1 MAIRRRRVDHPGFST
16 TSTGYGSQMDQDCS
30 ALVVFGITG
39 DLARKKIFTALYD
52 LAVIKRL
59 DMPVIGVGRSAWTT
73 EKLRDTANTAVREA
87 HENKG
92 DLDEIVLTSMIARL
106 SYMQSEY
113 DSAELYDA
121 LARMLVDH
129 SQVLCYLAV
138 PPTVFADVVE
148 GVANTELRTRV
159 RLLIEKPFGADLSSA
174 RQLTALIAKHF
185 DDDQLFA
192 VDHYLQKESLQ
203 NVMVL
208 RFANRILEPSWS
220 NAHITKVSITMA
232 EQFGIEGRA
241 GFFDSNGTM
250 RDVVQNH
257 VLQIVAALAME
268 PPESSSAEH
277 LNNRRAQVLSQVVP
291 LSSADVVFGQY
302 EGYHDVEGV
311 ADGSTTDTYVRA
323 CLVIDNNRWRGVEWT
338 IIAGKAL
345 AETLTEI
352 VVTYGEAVA
361 PGFIAHD
368 CEPEPNQL
376 RIRMSPQETMVL
388 TLQARSAAQAMGTA
402 ATEMVTAADYRS
414 IQDLD
419 AYARLFD
426 DARRGDHSQFARAD
440 VVQASWQIIDA
451 VLGGDQLPVPYAQQS
466 WGPAVAARS
475 QHWFAPTLSGG
486 TSG

>member
-1 MAIRRRRVDHPGFST
+1 
-16 TSTGYGSQMDQDCS
+16 MDQDCS

-52 LAVIKRL
+52 LAVINRL
-59 DMPVIGVGRSAWTT
+59 DMPVIGVGRSPWSTD
-73 EKLRDTANTAVREA
+73 KLRTTADAAVRAA
-87 HENKG
+87 HKQQG
-92 DLDEIVLTSMIARL
+92 DLDEAVLASVVERL
-106 SYMQSEY
+106 TYVRGEY
-113 DSAELYDA
+113 DSSELYNA
-121 LARMLVDH
+121 LSHTLKNH
-129 SQVLCYLAV
+129 SQVLCYLAI
-138 PPTVFADVVE
+138 PPTVFADVVK
-148 GVANTELRTRV
+148 GVANTDLRTRV

-174 RQLTALIAKHF
+174 QQLTSLIAEHF
-185 DDDQLFA
+185 DDGQLFA

-220 NAHITKVSITMA
+220 NAHITSVSVTMA

-277 LNNRRAQVLSQVVP
+277 LNQRRAQVLGEVVP
-291 LSSADVVFGQY
+291 LSTADVVFGQY
-302 EGYHDVEGV
+302 EGYQDVEGV
-311 ADGSTTDTYVRA
+311 AEGSTTDTYVRA
-323 CLVIDNNRWRGVEWT
+323 CLVIDNDRWRGVEWT

-352 VVTYGEAVA
+352 VVTYSDAVA
-361 PGFIAHD
+361 PDFISHD
-368 CEPEPNQL
+368 CEPEPNRL
-376 RIRMSPQETMVL
+376 RIRMSPQESMVL

-402 ATEMVTAADYRS
+402 ATEMVTAADYRAR
-414 IQDLD
+414 QELD

-440 VVQASWQIIDA
+440 VVQASWRIIDA
-451 VLGGDQLPVPYAQQS
+451 VLGGDQIPLSYAQQS
-466 WGPAVAARS
+466 WGPALRAGS
-475 QHWFAPTLSGG
+475 QHWFAPTLRGG

>member
-1 MAIRRRRVDHPGFST
+1 
-16 TSTGYGSQMDQDCS
+16 MDQDCS

-52 LAVIKRL
+52 LAVTNRL

-73 EKLRDTANTAVREA
+73 DKLRTTANAAVRAA
-87 HENKG
+87 HEKQG
-92 DLDEIVLTSMIARL
+92 DLDEAVLASVLERL
-106 SYMQSEY
+106 SYVQGEY
-113 DSAELYDA
+113 HSPELYNG
-121 LARMLVDH
+121 LTHMLKDH

-138 PPTVFADVVE
+138 PPTVFADVVN
-148 GVANTELRTRV
+148 GVANTELRSRV
-159 RLLIEKPFGADLSSA
+159 RLLIEKPFGADLASA
-174 RQLTALIAKHF
+174 QQLTAVIAKHF
-185 DDDQLFA
+185 DDGQLFA

-208 RFANRILEPSWS
+208 RFANRVLEASWNNS
-220 NAHITKVSITMA
+220 HITSVSITMA
-232 EQFGIEGRA
+232 EQVGIEGRA

-257 VLQIVAALAME
+257 VLQIVAAMAME

-277 LNNRRAQVLSQVVP
+277 LNNRRAQLLEQVVP

-302 EGYHDVEGV
+302 EGYQDVEGV
-311 ADGSTTDTYVRA
+311 APGSTTDTYVRA
-323 CLVIDNNRWRGVEWT
+323 CLAIDNDRWRGVEWT
-338 IIAGKAL
+338 ITAGKAL

-352 VVTYGEAVA
+352 VVTYTAAVA
-361 PGFIAHD
+361 PNFIAHD
-368 CEPEPNQL
+368 CEPEPNRL
-376 RIRMSPQETMVL
+376 RIRMSPQESVVL

-402 ATEMVTAADYRS
+402 ATEMVTATDYRS
-414 IQDLD
+414 RQELD

-440 VVQASWQIIDA
+440 VVQASWRIIDA
-451 VLGGDQLPVPYAQQS
+451 VLGGDQIPLSYAQQS
-466 WGPAVAARS
+466 WGPAVCTRS
-475 QHWFAPTLSGG
+475 RHWFAPTLSGG

>member
-1 MAIRRRRVDHPGFST
+1 
-16 TSTGYGSQMDQDCS
+16 MDQDCS

-52 LAVIKRL
+52 LAVINRL
-59 DMPVIGVGRSAWTT
+59 DMPVIGVGRSPWSTD
-73 EKLRDTANTAVREA
+73 KLRTTADAAVRAA
-87 HENKG
+87 HKQQG
-92 DLDEIVLTSMIARL
+92 DLDEAVLASVVERL
-106 SYMQSEY
+106 TYVRGEY
-113 DSAELYDA
+113 DSSELYNA
-121 LARMLVDH
+121 LAHTLKDH
-129 SQVLCYLAV
+129 SQVLCYLAI
-138 PPTVFADVVE
+138 PPTVFADVVK
-148 GVANTELRTRV
+148 GVANTDLRTRV

-174 RQLTALIAKHF
+174 QQLTALIAEHF
-185 DDDQLFA
+185 DDGQLFA

-220 NAHITKVSITMA
+220 NAHITSVSVTMA

-277 LNNRRAQVLSQVVP
+277 LNQRRAQVLGEVVP
-291 LSSADVVFGQY
+291 LSTADVVFGQY
-302 EGYHDVEGV
+302 EGYQDVEGV
-311 ADGSTTDTYVRA
+311 AEGSTTDTYVRA
-323 CLVIDNNRWRGVEWT
+323 CLVIDNDRWRGVEWT

-352 VVTYGEAVA
+352 VVTYSDAVA
-361 PGFIAHD
+361 PDFISHD
-368 CEPEPNQL
+368 CEPEPNRL
-376 RIRMSPQETMVL
+376 RIRMSPQESMVL

-402 ATEMVTAADYRS
+402 ATEMVTATDYRAR
-414 IQDLD
+414 QELD

-440 VVQASWQIIDA
+440 VVQASWRIIDA
-451 VLGGDQLPVPYAQQS
+451 VLGGDQIPVSYAQQS
-466 WGPAVAARS
+466 WGPALRAGS
-475 QHWFAPTLSGG
+475 QHWFAPTLRGG

>member
-1 MAIRRRRVDHPGFST
+1 
-16 TSTGYGSQMDQDCS
+16 MDQDCS

-52 LAVIKRL
+52 LAVINRL
-59 DMPVIGVGRSAWTT
+59 EMPVIGVGRSPWSTD
-73 EKLRDTANTAVREA
+73 KLRTTADAAVRAA
-87 HENKG
+87 HKQQG
-92 DLDEIVLTSMIARL
+92 DLDEAVLASVVERL
-106 SYMQSEY
+106 TYVRGEY
-113 DSAELYDA
+113 DSSELYNA
-121 LARMLVDH
+121 LAHTLKDH
-129 SQVLCYLAV
+129 SQVLCYLAI
-138 PPTVFADVVE
+138 PPTVFADVVK
-148 GVANTELRTRV
+148 GVANTDLRTRV

-174 RQLTALIAKHF
+174 QQLTALITEHF
-185 DDDQLFA
+185 DDGQLFA

-220 NAHITKVSITMA
+220 NAHITSVSVTMA

-277 LNNRRAQVLSQVVP
+277 LNQRRAQVLGEVVP
-291 LSSADVVFGQY
+291 LSAADVVFGQY
-302 EGYHDVEGV
+302 EGYQDIEGV
-311 ADGSTTDTYVRA
+311 AEGSTTDTYVRA
-323 CLVIDNNRWRGVEWT
+323 CLVIDNDRWRGVEWT

-352 VVTYGEAVA
+352 VVTYSDAVA
-361 PGFIAHD
+361 PDFISHD
-368 CEPEPNQL
+368 CEPEPNRL
-376 RIRMSPQETMVL
+376 RIRMSPQESMVL
-388 TLQARSAAQAMGTA
+388 TLQARSAAQEMGTA
-402 ATEMVTAADYRS
+402 ATEMVTATDYRAR
-414 IQDLD
+414 QELD

-440 VVQASWQIIDA
+440 VVQASWRIIDA
-451 VLGGDQLPVPYAQQS
+451 VLGGDQIPMRYAQQS
-466 WGPAVAARS
+466 WGPALRAGS
-475 QHWFAPTLSGG
+475 QHWFAPTLRGG

>member
-1 MAIRRRRVDHPGFST
+1 
-16 TSTGYGSQMDQDCS
+16 MDQDCS

-52 LAVIKRL
+52 LAVINRL
-59 DMPVIGVGRSAWTT
+59 DIPVIGVGRSAWTT
-73 EKLRDTANTAVREA
+73 DKLRGTANAAVRDA
-87 HENKG
+87 HDEHG
-92 DLDEIVLTSMIARL
+92 DIDEGVLASVVERL
-106 SYMQSEY
+106 TYVQGEY
-113 DSAELYDA
+113 DSPELYNA
-121 LARMLVDH
+121 LAHLLHDH

-138 PPTVFADVVE
+138 PPTVFADVVK

-159 RLLIEKPFGADLSSA
+159 RLLIEKPFGADLASA
-174 RQLTALIAKHF
+174 QQLTALVAEHF

-208 RFANRILEPSWS
+208 RFANRILEPSWN
-220 NAHITKVSITMA
+220 NAHITSVSVTMA
-232 EQFGIEGRA
+232 EKFGIEGRA

-277 LNNRRAQVLSQVVP
+277 LNQRRAQVLGQVIP
-291 LSSADVVFGQY
+291 LNTADVLFGQY
-302 EGYHDVEGV
+302 EGYQDVEGV
-311 ADGSTTDTYVRA
+311 AHGSTTDTYVRA
-323 CLVIDNNRWRGVEWT
+323 CLVIDNDRWRGVEWT
-338 IIAGKAL
+338 ITAGKAL

-352 VVTYGEAVA
+352 VVTYADAVA
-361 PGFIAHD
+361 PDFIAHD
-368 CEPEPNQL
+368 CEPEPNRL
-376 RIRMSPQETMVL
+376 HIRMSPQESVVL

-402 ATEMVTAADYRS
+402 ATAMVTAADYRS
-414 IQDLD
+414 SQELD

-440 VVQASWQIIDA
+440 VVEASWRIIDA
-451 VLGGDQLPVPYAQQS
+451 VLDGDQIPATYAQQS
-466 WGPAVAARS
+466 WGPPVSAGSR
-475 QHWFAPTLSGG
+475 HWFAPTLRGG
-486 TSG
+486 TRG